1 MKHDEYHRQF
11 AEGIIEQIRQGTAPW
26 QKPWGPGERVL
37 PANVDT
43 GRSYSG
49 GNSLHLAAVQ
59 QERGY
64 GDVRWGT
71 YRQIQARGG
80 QVRKGERGTR
90 ILSFQD
96 HRKIAVND
104 ERGRPVRDNE
114 GKRVYRHERLP
125 TPVVRQY
132 TVFNAEQADGLPA
145 RPTPTAEPLWKVHQ
159 QAERVLEDGGVP
171 VRHVAGDRAFYNLN
185 NDEIVLPERG
195 QFPSANHYYQTA
207 LHELGHST
215 GHPERMNR
223 ATLTQGIA
231 DGFGSPAYA
240 KEELR
245 AEISAMMTGERVGV
259 GHDPSRGAAYV
270 EGWVAALEEDPR
282 EIRRA
287 AADAQKISDFV
298 LARSREREPER
309 EPRWPPPALP
319 TRSTPQGRSSRC
331 RSRPGAPAPAA
342 EAKDGALGD
351 VRPHDRT
358 GPASRRAAKPR
369 YLPHAGRPSPR
380 IRREPG
386 PRVHLLQ
393 RTVPWGAR
401 RHRHLRRRLV
411 RDLAEA
417 HFGGHPY
424 TTRRAVNAWTR
435 EGLAKE
441 STAKG
446 PKGRPFKVLTLTRK
460 GAAAIRDL
468 DAGQGLDPGQHIR
481 SAARL
486 LQHAQLAHDTA
497 IYRACGRERQR
508 LLERGAAIRRVRL
521 DGELK
526 SAVARRSESARA
538 RDGRRAADAERH
550 RAAGELGLPIDAQG
564 RVLYPDAQ
572 IEYTDA
578 EGRSGRVN
586 VEVASGHY
594 RQGSVRAKAA
604 AGFRMHANGPAGAR
618 VLRALGCE
626 DHGSSL
632 RGPAERDPAAIE
644 L

>member
-1 MKHDEYHRQF
+1 MFDRTIEPDPRPAAPQSRAIYRMRDGHRREYDASRDRGSTSF
-11 AEGIIEQIRQGTAPW
+11 R
-26 QKPWGPGERVL
+26 ERC
-37 PANVDT
+37 
-43 GRSYSG
+43 
-49 GNSLHLAAVQ
+49 
-59 QERGY
+59 
-64 GDVRWGT
+64 
-71 YRQIQARGG
+71 
-80 QVRKGERGTR
+80 
-90 ILSFQD
+90 
-96 HRKIAVND
+96 
-104 ERGRPVRDNE
+104 
-114 GKRVYRHERLP
+114 
-125 TPVVRQY
+125 
-132 TVFNAEQADGLPA
+132 
-145 RPTPTAEPLWKVHQ
+145 
-159 QAERVLEDGGVP
+159 
-171 VRHVAGDRAFYNLN
+171 
-185 NDEIVLPERG
+185 
-195 QFPSANHYYQTA
+195 
-207 LHELGHST
+207 
-215 GHPERMNR
+215 
-223 ATLTQGIA
+223 
-231 DGFGSPAYA
+231 
-240 KEELR
+240 
-245 AEISAMMTGERVGV
+245 
-259 GHDPSRGAAYV
+259 RGA
-270 EGWVAALEEDPR
+270 L
-282 EIRRA
+282 
-287 AADAQKISDFV
+287 ADI
-298 LARSREREPER
+298 
-309 EPRWPPPALP
+309 
-319 TRSTPQGRSSRC
+319 GIY
-331 RSRPGAPAPAA
+331 GA
-342 EAKDGALGD
+342 
-351 VRPHDRT
+351 V
-358 GPASRRAAKPR
+358 S
-369 YLPHAGRPSPR
+369 
-380 IRREPG
+380 
-386 PRVHLLQ
+386 
-393 RTVPWGAR
+393 
-401 RHRHLRRRLV
+401 V

-550 RAAGELGLPIDAQG
+550 RVAGELGLPIDAQG

-586 VEVASGHY
+586 IEVASGHY

>member
-1 MKHDEYHRQF
+1 MFDRT
-11 AEGIIEQIRQGTAPW
+11 IEPDPRPAAP
-26 QKPWGPGERVL
+26 QSR
-37 PANVDT
+37 A
-43 GRSYSG
+43 
-49 GNSLHLAAVQ
+49 
-59 QERGY
+59 
-64 GDVRWGT
+64 T
-71 YRQIQARGG
+71 YRMRDGHRREHDASRDRGSTSF
-80 QVRKGERGTR
+80 RERC
-90 ILSFQD
+90 
-96 HRKIAVND
+96 
-104 ERGRPVRDNE
+104 
-114 GKRVYRHERLP
+114 
-125 TPVVRQY
+125 
-132 TVFNAEQADGLPA
+132 
-145 RPTPTAEPLWKVHQ
+145 
-159 QAERVLEDGGVP
+159 
-171 VRHVAGDRAFYNLN
+171 
-185 NDEIVLPERG
+185 
-195 QFPSANHYYQTA
+195 
-207 LHELGHST
+207 
-215 GHPERMNR
+215 
-223 ATLTQGIA
+223 
-231 DGFGSPAYA
+231 
-240 KEELR
+240 
-245 AEISAMMTGERVGV
+245 
-259 GHDPSRGAAYV
+259 RGA
-270 EGWVAALEEDPR
+270 L
-282 EIRRA
+282 
-287 AADAQKISDFV
+287 ADI
-298 LARSREREPER
+298 
-309 EPRWPPPALP
+309 
-319 TRSTPQGRSSRC
+319 GIY
-331 RSRPGAPAPAA
+331 GA
-342 EAKDGALGD
+342 
-351 VRPHDRT
+351 V
-358 GPASRRAAKPR
+358 S
-369 YLPHAGRPSPR
+369 
-380 IRREPG
+380 
-386 PRVHLLQ
+386 
-393 RTVPWGAR
+393 
-401 RHRHLRRRLV
+401 V

-468 DAGQGLDPGQHIR
+468 DAGHGLDPGQHIR

-526 SAVARRSESARA
+526 SAVARKSESARA

-550 RAAGELGLPIDAQG
+550 RAAGELGLPIDEQG

-578 EGRSGRVN
+578 DGRSGRVN

>member
-1 MKHDEYHRQF
+1 MFDRT
-11 AEGIIEQIRQGTAPW
+11 IEPDPRPAAP
-26 QKPWGPGERVL
+26 QSR
-37 PANVDT
+37 A
-43 GRSYSG
+43 
-49 GNSLHLAAVQ
+49 
-59 QERGY
+59 
-64 GDVRWGT
+64 T
-71 YRQIQARGG
+71 YRMRDGHRREHDASRDRGSTSF
-80 QVRKGERGTR
+80 RERC
-90 ILSFQD
+90 
-96 HRKIAVND
+96 
-104 ERGRPVRDNE
+104 
-114 GKRVYRHERLP
+114 
-125 TPVVRQY
+125 
-132 TVFNAEQADGLPA
+132 
-145 RPTPTAEPLWKVHQ
+145 
-159 QAERVLEDGGVP
+159 
-171 VRHVAGDRAFYNLN
+171 
-185 NDEIVLPERG
+185 
-195 QFPSANHYYQTA
+195 
-207 LHELGHST
+207 
-215 GHPERMNR
+215 
-223 ATLTQGIA
+223 
-231 DGFGSPAYA
+231 
-240 KEELR
+240 
-245 AEISAMMTGERVGV
+245 
-259 GHDPSRGAAYV
+259 RGA
-270 EGWVAALEEDPR
+270 L
-282 EIRRA
+282 
-287 AADAQKISDFV
+287 ADI
-298 LARSREREPER
+298 
-309 EPRWPPPALP
+309 
-319 TRSTPQGRSSRC
+319 GIY
-331 RSRPGAPAPAA
+331 GA
-342 EAKDGALGD
+342 
-351 VRPHDRT
+351 V
-358 GPASRRAAKPR
+358 S
-369 YLPHAGRPSPR
+369 Y
-380 IRREPG
+380 
-386 PRVHLLQ
+386 
-393 RTVPWGAR
+393 
-401 RHRHLRRRLV
+401 

-526 SAVARRSESARA
+526 SAVARKSESARA

-586 VEVASGHY
+586 IEVASGHY

>member
-1 MKHDEYHRQF
+1 MFDRTIGSDPRP
-11 AEGIIEQIRQGTAPW
+11 AAP
-26 QKPWGPGERVL
+26 QSR
-37 PANVDT
+37 A
-43 GRSYSG
+43 
-49 GNSLHLAAVQ
+49 
-59 QERGY
+59 
-64 GDVRWGT
+64 T
-71 YRQIQARGG
+71 YRMRDGHRREYDASRDRGSTSF
-80 QVRKGERGTR
+80 RERC
-90 ILSFQD
+90 
-96 HRKIAVND
+96 
-104 ERGRPVRDNE
+104 
-114 GKRVYRHERLP
+114 
-125 TPVVRQY
+125 
-132 TVFNAEQADGLPA
+132 
-145 RPTPTAEPLWKVHQ
+145 
-159 QAERVLEDGGVP
+159 
-171 VRHVAGDRAFYNLN
+171 
-185 NDEIVLPERG
+185 
-195 QFPSANHYYQTA
+195 
-207 LHELGHST
+207 
-215 GHPERMNR
+215 
-223 ATLTQGIA
+223 
-231 DGFGSPAYA
+231 
-240 KEELR
+240 
-245 AEISAMMTGERVGV
+245 
-259 GHDPSRGAAYV
+259 RGA
-270 EGWVAALEEDPR
+270 L
-282 EIRRA
+282 
-287 AADAQKISDFV
+287 ADI
-298 LARSREREPER
+298 
-309 EPRWPPPALP
+309 
-319 TRSTPQGRSSRC
+319 GIY
-331 RSRPGAPAPAA
+331 GA
-342 EAKDGALGD
+342 
-351 VRPHDRT
+351 V
-358 GPASRRAAKPR
+358 S
-369 YLPHAGRPSPR
+369 
-380 IRREPG
+380 
-386 PRVHLLQ
+386 
-393 RTVPWGAR
+393 
-401 RHRHLRRRLV
+401 V

-468 DAGQGLDPGQHIR
+468 DAGHGLDPGQHIR

-586 VEVASGHY
+586 AEVASGHY

>member
-1 MKHDEYHRQF
+1 MFDRTIGSDPRPAAPQSRAIYRMRDGHRREYAASRDRGSTSF
-11 AEGIIEQIRQGTAPW
+11 R
-26 QKPWGPGERVL
+26 ERC
-37 PANVDT
+37 
-43 GRSYSG
+43 
-49 GNSLHLAAVQ
+49 
-59 QERGY
+59 
-64 GDVRWGT
+64 
-71 YRQIQARGG
+71 
-80 QVRKGERGTR
+80 
-90 ILSFQD
+90 
-96 HRKIAVND
+96 
-104 ERGRPVRDNE
+104 
-114 GKRVYRHERLP
+114 
-125 TPVVRQY
+125 
-132 TVFNAEQADGLPA
+132 
-145 RPTPTAEPLWKVHQ
+145 
-159 QAERVLEDGGVP
+159 
-171 VRHVAGDRAFYNLN
+171 
-185 NDEIVLPERG
+185 
-195 QFPSANHYYQTA
+195 
-207 LHELGHST
+207 
-215 GHPERMNR
+215 
-223 ATLTQGIA
+223 
-231 DGFGSPAYA
+231 
-240 KEELR
+240 
-245 AEISAMMTGERVGV
+245 
-259 GHDPSRGAAYV
+259 RGA
-270 EGWVAALEEDPR
+270 L
-282 EIRRA
+282 
-287 AADAQKISDFV
+287 ADI
-298 LARSREREPER
+298 
-309 EPRWPPPALP
+309 
-319 TRSTPQGRSSRC
+319 GIY
-331 RSRPGAPAPAA
+331 GA
-342 EAKDGALGD
+342 
-351 VRPHDRT
+351 V
-358 GPASRRAAKPR
+358 S
-369 YLPHAGRPSPR
+369 Y
-380 IRREPG
+380 
-386 PRVHLLQ
+386 
-393 RTVPWGAR
+393 
-401 RHRHLRRRLV
+401 

-526 SAVARRSESARA
+526 SAVARKSESARA

-550 RAAGELGLPIDAQG
+550 RAAGELGLPIDEQG

-586 VEVASGHY
+586 IEVASGHY

>member
-1 MKHDEYHRQF
+1 MFDRTIGSDPRPAAPQSRASYRMRDGHRREHAASRDRGSTSF
-11 AEGIIEQIRQGTAPW
+11 R
-26 QKPWGPGERVL
+26 ERC
-37 PANVDT
+37 
-43 GRSYSG
+43 
-49 GNSLHLAAVQ
+49 
-59 QERGY
+59 
-64 GDVRWGT
+64 
-71 YRQIQARGG
+71 
-80 QVRKGERGTR
+80 
-90 ILSFQD
+90 
-96 HRKIAVND
+96 
-104 ERGRPVRDNE
+104 
-114 GKRVYRHERLP
+114 
-125 TPVVRQY
+125 
-132 TVFNAEQADGLPA
+132 
-145 RPTPTAEPLWKVHQ
+145 
-159 QAERVLEDGGVP
+159 
-171 VRHVAGDRAFYNLN
+171 
-185 NDEIVLPERG
+185 
-195 QFPSANHYYQTA
+195 
-207 LHELGHST
+207 
-215 GHPERMNR
+215 
-223 ATLTQGIA
+223 
-231 DGFGSPAYA
+231 
-240 KEELR
+240 
-245 AEISAMMTGERVGV
+245 
-259 GHDPSRGAAYV
+259 RGA
-270 EGWVAALEEDPR
+270 L
-282 EIRRA
+282 
-287 AADAQKISDFV
+287 ADI
-298 LARSREREPER
+298 
-309 EPRWPPPALP
+309 
-319 TRSTPQGRSSRC
+319 GIY
-331 RSRPGAPAPAA
+331 GA
-342 EAKDGALGD
+342 
-351 VRPHDRT
+351 V
-358 GPASRRAAKPR
+358 S
-369 YLPHAGRPSPR
+369 Y
-380 IRREPG
+380 
-386 PRVHLLQ
+386 
-393 RTVPWGAR
+393 
-401 RHRHLRRRLV
+401 

-526 SAVARRSESARA
+526 SAVARKSESARA
-538 RDGRRAADAERH
+538 RDGRWAADAERH

>member
-1 MKHDEYHRQF
+1 MFDRTIGSDPRPAAPQSRAIYRMRDGHRREHDASRDRGSTSF
-11 AEGIIEQIRQGTAPW
+11 R
-26 QKPWGPGERVL
+26 ERC
-37 PANVDT
+37 
-43 GRSYSG
+43 
-49 GNSLHLAAVQ
+49 
-59 QERGY
+59 
-64 GDVRWGT
+64 
-71 YRQIQARGG
+71 
-80 QVRKGERGTR
+80 
-90 ILSFQD
+90 
-96 HRKIAVND
+96 
-104 ERGRPVRDNE
+104 
-114 GKRVYRHERLP
+114 
-125 TPVVRQY
+125 
-132 TVFNAEQADGLPA
+132 
-145 RPTPTAEPLWKVHQ
+145 
-159 QAERVLEDGGVP
+159 
-171 VRHVAGDRAFYNLN
+171 
-185 NDEIVLPERG
+185 
-195 QFPSANHYYQTA
+195 
-207 LHELGHST
+207 
-215 GHPERMNR
+215 
-223 ATLTQGIA
+223 
-231 DGFGSPAYA
+231 
-240 KEELR
+240 
-245 AEISAMMTGERVGV
+245 
-259 GHDPSRGAAYV
+259 RGA
-270 EGWVAALEEDPR
+270 L
-282 EIRRA
+282 
-287 AADAQKISDFV
+287 ADI
-298 LARSREREPER
+298 
-309 EPRWPPPALP
+309 
-319 TRSTPQGRSSRC
+319 GIY
-331 RSRPGAPAPAA
+331 G
-342 EAKDGALGD
+342 
-351 VRPHDRT
+351 
-358 GPASRRAAKPR
+358 
-369 YLPHAGRPSPR
+369 
-380 IRREPG
+380 
-386 PRVHLLQ
+386 
-393 RTVPWGAR
+393 TVS
-401 RHRHLRRRLV
+401 V

-468 DAGQGLDPGQHIR
+468 DAGHGLDPGQHIR

-486 LQHAQLAHDTA
+486 LQHVQLAHDTA

-550 RAAGELGLPIDAQG
+550 RVAGELGLPIDEQG

-578 EGRSGRVN
+578 DGRSGRVN

-626 DHGSSL
+626 DHSSSL

>member
-1 MKHDEYHRQF
+1 MFDRTIGSDPRPAAPQSRAIYRMRDGHRREYDASRDRGSTSF
-11 AEGIIEQIRQGTAPW
+11 R
-26 QKPWGPGERVL
+26 ERC
-37 PANVDT
+37 
-43 GRSYSG
+43 
-49 GNSLHLAAVQ
+49 
-59 QERGY
+59 
-64 GDVRWGT
+64 
-71 YRQIQARGG
+71 
-80 QVRKGERGTR
+80 
-90 ILSFQD
+90 
-96 HRKIAVND
+96 
-104 ERGRPVRDNE
+104 
-114 GKRVYRHERLP
+114 
-125 TPVVRQY
+125 
-132 TVFNAEQADGLPA
+132 
-145 RPTPTAEPLWKVHQ
+145 
-159 QAERVLEDGGVP
+159 
-171 VRHVAGDRAFYNLN
+171 
-185 NDEIVLPERG
+185 
-195 QFPSANHYYQTA
+195 
-207 LHELGHST
+207 
-215 GHPERMNR
+215 
-223 ATLTQGIA
+223 
-231 DGFGSPAYA
+231 
-240 KEELR
+240 
-245 AEISAMMTGERVGV
+245 
-259 GHDPSRGAAYV
+259 RGA
-270 EGWVAALEEDPR
+270 L
-282 EIRRA
+282 
-287 AADAQKISDFV
+287 ADI
-298 LARSREREPER
+298 
-309 EPRWPPPALP
+309 
-319 TRSTPQGRSSRC
+319 GIY
-331 RSRPGAPAPAA
+331 GA
-342 EAKDGALGD
+342 
-351 VRPHDRT
+351 V
-358 GPASRRAAKPR
+358 S
-369 YLPHAGRPSPR
+369 
-380 IRREPG
+380 
-386 PRVHLLQ
+386 
-393 RTVPWGAR
+393 
-401 RHRHLRRRLV
+401 V

-550 RAAGELGLPIDAQG
+550 RVAGELGLPIDAQG

>member
-1 MKHDEYHRQF
+1 MFDRTIGSDPRPAAPQSRASYRMRDGHRREYDASRDRGSTSF
-11 AEGIIEQIRQGTAPW
+11 R
-26 QKPWGPGERVL
+26 ERC
-37 PANVDT
+37 
-43 GRSYSG
+43 
-49 GNSLHLAAVQ
+49 
-59 QERGY
+59 
-64 GDVRWGT
+64 
-71 YRQIQARGG
+71 
-80 QVRKGERGTR
+80 
-90 ILSFQD
+90 
-96 HRKIAVND
+96 
-104 ERGRPVRDNE
+104 
-114 GKRVYRHERLP
+114 
-125 TPVVRQY
+125 
-132 TVFNAEQADGLPA
+132 
-145 RPTPTAEPLWKVHQ
+145 
-159 QAERVLEDGGVP
+159 
-171 VRHVAGDRAFYNLN
+171 
-185 NDEIVLPERG
+185 
-195 QFPSANHYYQTA
+195 
-207 LHELGHST
+207 
-215 GHPERMNR
+215 
-223 ATLTQGIA
+223 
-231 DGFGSPAYA
+231 
-240 KEELR
+240 
-245 AEISAMMTGERVGV
+245 
-259 GHDPSRGAAYV
+259 RGA
-270 EGWVAALEEDPR
+270 L
-282 EIRRA
+282 
-287 AADAQKISDFV
+287 ADI
-298 LARSREREPER
+298 
-309 EPRWPPPALP
+309 
-319 TRSTPQGRSSRC
+319 GIY
-331 RSRPGAPAPAA
+331 GA
-342 EAKDGALGD
+342 
-351 VRPHDRT
+351 V
-358 GPASRRAAKPR
+358 S
-369 YLPHAGRPSPR
+369 Y
-380 IRREPG
+380 
-386 PRVHLLQ
+386 
-393 RTVPWGAR
+393 
-401 RHRHLRRRLV
+401 

-526 SAVARRSESARA
+526 SAVARKSESARA

-586 VEVASGHY
+586 IEVASGHY

>member
-1 MKHDEYHRQF
+1 MFDRTIGSDPRP
-11 AEGIIEQIRQGTAPW
+11 AAP
-26 QKPWGPGERVL
+26 QSR
-37 PANVDT
+37 A
-43 GRSYSG
+43 
-49 GNSLHLAAVQ
+49 
-59 QERGY
+59 
-64 GDVRWGT
+64 T
-71 YRQIQARGG
+71 YRMRDGHRREYDASRDRGSTSF
-80 QVRKGERGTR
+80 RERC
-90 ILSFQD
+90 
-96 HRKIAVND
+96 
-104 ERGRPVRDNE
+104 
-114 GKRVYRHERLP
+114 
-125 TPVVRQY
+125 
-132 TVFNAEQADGLPA
+132 
-145 RPTPTAEPLWKVHQ
+145 
-159 QAERVLEDGGVP
+159 
-171 VRHVAGDRAFYNLN
+171 
-185 NDEIVLPERG
+185 
-195 QFPSANHYYQTA
+195 
-207 LHELGHST
+207 
-215 GHPERMNR
+215 
-223 ATLTQGIA
+223 
-231 DGFGSPAYA
+231 
-240 KEELR
+240 
-245 AEISAMMTGERVGV
+245 
-259 GHDPSRGAAYV
+259 RGA
-270 EGWVAALEEDPR
+270 L
-282 EIRRA
+282 
-287 AADAQKISDFV
+287 ADI
-298 LARSREREPER
+298 
-309 EPRWPPPALP
+309 
-319 TRSTPQGRSSRC
+319 GIY
-331 RSRPGAPAPAA
+331 GA
-342 EAKDGALGD
+342 
-351 VRPHDRT
+351 V
-358 GPASRRAAKPR
+358 S
-369 YLPHAGRPSPR
+369 Y
-380 IRREPG
+380 
-386 PRVHLLQ
+386 
-393 RTVPWGAR
+393 
-401 RHRHLRRRLV
+401 

-468 DAGQGLDPGQHIR
+468 DAGHGLDPGQHIR

-526 SAVARRSESARA
+526 SAVARKSESARA

-586 VEVASGHY
+586 IEVASGHY